1 MTKTKNQTSV
11 KEKET
16 NRNNDTISNFF
27 LNELKNY
34 SSDEEEVEFDDYS
47 Y

>member
-1 MTKTKNQTSV
+1 MTKTENRTAV

-16 NRNNDTISNFF
+16 TRNNDTVSNFF
-27 LNELKNY
+27 LNELENY